1 MTTTAALQA
10 RHDHRR
16 PRQYQFLLR
25 PRLAVDPVTSDPGFS
40 VSVTDGRGRQLLSR
54 GLVRW
59 LARVAPAAARGDL
72 TVALVC
78 DAKMRALNRQ
88 FRGIDRPTD
97 VLSFPADPGARR
109 PRGQRP
115 FLGDVVIATG
125 VAGRQA
131 RSAGD
136 PVDTEI
142 RRLALHGLLHVLG
155 YDHEHDDGRMER
167 VERRLLRWGGIT
179 EHRS

>member
-1 MTTTAALQA
+1 M
-10 RHDHRR
+10 
-16 PRQYQFLLR
+16 
-25 PRLAVDPVTSDPGFS
+25 TSDPRLS

-59 LARVAPAAARGDL
+59 LVRVAPAAARGDL
-72 TVALVC
+72 TVALVG
-78 DAKMRALNRQ
+78 DTKMRALNRK

-97 VLSFPADPGARR
+97 VLSFPADPAPRR

-125 VAGRQA
+125 VARRQA

-136 PVDTEI
+136 PIDTEI
-142 RRLALHGLLHVLG
+142 CRLALHGLLHVLG
-155 YDHEHDDGRMER
+155 YDHEEDDGRMER
-167 VERRLLRWGGIT
+167 VERRLLRRAGIT
-179 EHRS
+179 EPHS